1 MGVVDDRRHQ
11 LTRPMEKNFAS
22 DSQPPVPAR
31 IVASPER
38 TMGWVDV
45 DVGSSEKISLEDL
58 YPFPTLG
65 GVQDIELA
73 RCRNLQT
80 LLRRHV
86 GLEHWIIW
94 LVGGFARRA
103 TAR

>member
-1 MGVVDDRRHQ
+1 
-11 LTRPMEKNFAS
+11 
-22 DSQPPVPAR
+22 VPAR
-31 IVASPER
+31 IVPSPER